1 MFSTLL
7 VTVADSNPKEQ
18 EMKKI
23 LLMVGLTA
31 FLLLAAC
38 NQTPNN
44 ELSTQGGDYGQLRFN
59 VVSDYRDR
67 AEETNFNGQFDEGEF
82 LVPDLQIM
90 LTPINEKGEV
100 IGEPFS
106 FLTNQAKDPSEGA
119 ILKVPVGIYQPE
131 LVLPTELQGGKDYAW
146 KPFGP
151 TPPKLPPIIVKN
163 EHLFDGIYSVGCE
176 YGGRQYIQISGFE
189 EYQLSPCF
197 SSPPKVEDSITV
209 SPSNVEFPCNSQ
221 QTQTTINVYYSPS
234 KLKINNPVTLSVD
247 PNSLPAGMTASF
259 SPNPTSTQSTLTISR
274 NGVAAGS
281 YQLII
286 QDSRGYT
293 TTLTVNVTTVTP
305 DANLETAIKTTLNLP
320 QNHEICKGDMLLLT
334 ELVVF
339 NSSIDNLEGLQYA
352 PNLEYL
358 YFNSFGQT
366 NLISD
371 LRPLSGLTKLNQIGL
386 DDNHISDLRPLSG
399 LTNLLA
405 LQLSGNSISDLH
417 PLSGLT
423 KLESLSFRA
432 NSISDLTPLSSLTNL
447 GGLFLDNN
455 SISDLTPLSG
465 LTNLTSL
472 SLERNSI
479 SNLTPLSNLTNLTS
493 LLLGRNSIS
502 DLSSLSSLTNLTT
515 LAASYNSISDL
526 TPLLSLRLMY
536 LYFDN
541 NLISDITALVTN
553 PYLGSG
559 GEINL
564 KFNLLDLSGPP
575 DPDLANIQTLQ
586 NRGVTVFY

>member
-1 MFSTLL
+1 
-7 VTVADSNPKEQ
+7 
-18 EMKKI
+18 MKKI
-23 LLMVGLTA
+23 LLMVSLA
-31 FLLLAAC
+31 FFLLLAAC
-38 NQTPNN
+38 NQTPKN

-59 VVSDYRDR
+59 VVSDYRDG

-82 LVPDLQIM
+82 LVPGMQIS
-90 LTPINEKGEV
+90 LKPINEKGEV

-106 FLTNQAKDPSEGA
+106 FLTNQAKDPREGA
-119 ILKVPVGIYQPE
+119 MLKVPVGIYQPE
-131 LVLPTELQGGKDYAW
+131 LVLPTELQGGKEYAW

-151 TPPKLPPIIVKN
+151 PLPELPPIIVKYKD
-163 EHLFDGIYSVGCE
+163 LFDGIYSVGCE

-197 SSPPKVEDSITV
+197 SSPPEVQDSISV
-209 SPSNVEFPCNSQ
+209 SDQSLEFPCNSLQ
-221 QTQTTINVYYSPS
+221 IQTTVNVHYAPS
-234 KLKINNPVTLSVD
+234 KLNIHNPVTLSVD
-247 PNSLPAGMTASF
+247 PNSLPAGMTVSF
-259 SPNPTSTQSTLTISR
+259 SPNPTSTQSTLTLTA

-281 YQLII
+281 YQIII

-293 TTLTVNVTTVTP
+293 TTLTVNVATVIP
-305 DANLETAIKTTLNLP
+305 DANLETAIKTTLNIP
-320 QNHEICKGDMLLLT
+320 QSHEICKGDMLLLT

-339 NSSIDNLEGLQYA
+339 NSSIDSLEGLQYA
-352 PNLEYL
+352 TNLEYL
-358 YFNSFGQT
+358 YFNSYGQT

-371 LRPLSGLTKLNQIGL
+371 LRPLSGLTKLNQIDL
-386 DDNHISDLRPLSG
+386 SYNHISDLRPLSG

-405 LQLSGNSISDLH
+405 LHLSGNSISDLR

-423 KLESLSFRA
+423 KLQSLSFRE
-432 NSISDLTPLSSLTNL
+432 NSISDLSPLSSLTNL

-455 SISDLTPLSG
+455 LISDLTPLSS

-502 DLSSLSSLTNLTT
+502 DLAPLSSLTNLTT

-541 NLISDITALVTN
+541 NLISDITALVN
-553 PYLGSG
+553 NQSLGSG

-564 KFNLLDLSGPP
+564 KFNLLDLSGSP
-575 DPDLANIQTLQ
+575 DPDLANIQMLQ
-586 NRGVTVFY
+586 NRGVTVYY

>member
-1 MFSTLL
+1 MKTLL
-7 VTVADSNPKEQ
+7 F
-18 EMKKI
+18 MF
-23 LLMVGLTA
+23 GLA
-31 FLLLAAC
+31 VLLLLAAC
-38 NQTPNN
+38 NQTAQN

-59 VVSDYRDR
+59 VVSDYKDG
-67 AEETNFNGQFDEGEF
+67 AEKTNFNGQFDEGEF
-82 LVPDLQIM
+82 LVPGMEIK
-90 LTPINEKGEV
+90 LTPVNEKGEV

-119 ILKVPVGIYQPE
+119 ILKVPVGMYQPE
-131 LVLPTELQGGKDYAW
+131 LVLPTELQGGEKYAW
-146 KPFGP
+146 KPFAP
-151 TPPKLPPIIVKN
+151 TPPKLPPIIVKYKD
-163 EHLFDGIYSVGCE
+163 LFDGIYSVGCE
-176 YGGRQYIQISGFE
+176 YGGRQFIQISGFE

-197 SSPPKVEDSITV
+197 SSPPEVQDSITV
-209 SPSNVEFPCNSQ
+209 SPSTLEFPCGSQ
-221 QTQTTINVYYSPS
+221 QLQTTVNVYYAPS
-234 KLKINNPVTLSVD
+234 KLNIHSPVTLSVD
-247 PNSLPAGMTASF
+247 PTSLPAGMTVSF
-259 SPNPTSTQSTLTISR
+259 SPNPTSTQSTLTLSR

-281 YQLII
+281 YQII
-286 QDSRGYT
+286 IRDNRGYT

-339 NSSIDNLEGLQYA
+339 NSDIDSLEGLQYA
-352 PNLEYL
+352 TNLEYIYL
-358 YFNSFGQT
+358 NSYGQT

-371 LRPLSGLTKLNQIGL
+371 LRPLSGLTKLNQLAL

-405 LQLSGNSISDLH
+405 LQLSGNSISDLR

-423 KLESLSFRA
+423 KLESLSFRG
-432 NSISDLTPLSSLTNL
+432 NSISDLSPLSSLTNL

-455 SISDLTPLSG
+455 LISDLTALSS

-526 TPLLSLRLMY
+526 TPLSSLSLMY

-553 PYLGSG
+553 QSLGSG

-586 NRGVTVFY
+586 NRGVTVYY